1 MLRFGRTFS
10 DIQSVSKGVEMHRS
24 ADVKIVYVL
33 DSQLGPATKEC
44 EIESRV
50 LEGTAKVSL
59 LRVKDEEE
67 FLPYT
72 SDAEGI
78 ILGHDVKLTRKS
90 LSQLRRARLI
100 VRKGVGVDNVDII
113 AAREWGIPVC
123 NVPDYGTEEVA
134 DHALAM
140 ALSLWR
146 RLGPL
151 KESVR
156 AGNWNWRVAQDVRR
170 TRGRIFG
177 VVGCGRIGTATA
189 RRAQAFGFDCIFE
202 DPYVAPGDEK
212 ALGIKRVETLNE
224 LLEIADIVS
233 LHVPLTEETFHLLG
247 RDQFQHFKP
256 AAYLVNTSRG
266 PTVDERALVAALQSG
281 KLAGAALDVVETE
294 PLPPPE
300 LLTLENCIVTP
311 HAAFYSVES
320 LTELRE
326 KCARLVLDALTGKKI
341 RNIVNEP

>member
-1 MLRFGRTFS
+1 MDS
-10 DIQSVSKGVEMHRS
+10 SKEL
-24 ADVKIVYVL
+24 KNVYVL
-33 DSQLGPATKEC
+33 DPPLDPRAQEC
-44 EIESRV
+44 EIESRI
-50 LEGTAKVSL
+50 LEGIAKVSVL
-59 LRVKDEEE
+59 GIKDEEE
-67 FLPYT
+67 FLPYA
-72 SDAEGI
+72 SEAYGL
-78 ILGHDVKLTRKS
+78 ILAPHVQITRKS
-90 LSQLRRARLI
+90 ISQLRRARLI

-113 AAREWGIPVC
+113 TAREFGIPVC

-134 DHALAM
+134 DHAVAM

-151 KESVR
+151 QQSVR
-156 AGNWNWRVAQDVRR
+156 AGNWDWRVARDIRR
-170 TRGRIFG
+170 ARGRIFG
-177 VVGCGRIGTATA
+177 VVGCGRIGTAAA

-202 DPYVAPGDEK
+202 DPYVASGYEK

-224 LLEIADIVS
+224 LLQIADIVS
-233 LHVPLTEETFHLLG
+233 LHVPLTDETFHLLG

-266 PTVDERALVAALQSG
+266 PVIDERALVEALQSG

-294 PLPPPE
+294 PLPSPE
-300 LLTLENCIVTP
+300 LLSFENCLVTP

-341 RNIVNEP
+341 RNIVNGL

>member
-1 MLRFGRTFS
+1 M
-10 DIQSVSKGVEMHRS
+10 QRS
-24 ADVKIVYVL
+24 ADGKIVYVL
-33 DSQLGPATKEC
+33 DSPLESGAGEC

-50 LEGTAKVSL
+50 LEGIAEVSIL
-59 LRVKDEEE
+59 NVKDEEE
-67 FLPYT
+67 FLPYAP
-72 SDAEGI
+72 DAGGI
-78 ILGHDVKLTRKS
+78 ILGFRIKLTRKS
-90 LSQLRRARLI
+90 ISHLRRARII
-100 VRKGVGVDNVDII
+100 VRRGVGVDNVDIV
-113 AAREWGIPVC
+113 AAREFGIPVC

-140 ALSLWR
+140 SLSLWR

-156 AGNWNWRVAQDVRR
+156 AGNWDWRVARDIRR
-170 TRGRIFG
+170 TRGKIFG
-177 VVGCGRIGTATA
+177 IVGCGRIGTAAA

-202 DPYVAPGDEK
+202 DPYLASGYEK

-224 LLEIADIVS
+224 LLQIADVVS
-233 LHVPLTEETFHLLG
+233 LHVPLTAETFHLLG

-256 AAYLVNTSRG
+256 TACLVNTSRG
-266 PTVDERALVAALQSG
+266 PTIDERALVAALQSG
-281 KLAGAALDVVETE
+281 KLAGAAIDVVETE

-300 LLTLENCIVTP
+300 LLSLENCIVTP

-320 LTELRE
+320 LVELRE
-326 KCARLVLDALTGKKI
+326 KCALLVLDALTGKKL